1 MNRELAD
8 GLVRLRPYR
17 AEDAD
22 AHFEAAIE
30 SLAAA
35 GPWLPWCHAG
45 YTRADSLAWIAS
57 RDDAWNGD
65 SDYSFA
71 ILEWQTRAF
80 LGGCAVNRVDR
91 VNLRAN
97 LGYWVRTSRTGKGFA
112 TAAARLLARF
122 AFDELGLQRIEIL
135 AAVGNVAS
143 QRVARKLGA
152 VEEGVAR
159 NRLRL
164 GDRQHDAVCFS
175 LVPEEVRSKEYR
187 RSRGGGFQH
196 VVDRRNLRG
205 G

>member
-1 MNRELAD
+1 MNRELFD

-22 AHFEAAIE
+22 SHFEAAIE
-30 SLAAA
+30 SVVAAS
-35 GPWLPWCHAG
+35 PWLPWCHAG
-45 YTRADSLAWIAS
+45 YTREDSVQWIAS
-57 RDDAWNGD
+57 REEAWRSD

-71 ILEWQTRAF
+71 ILEYTTGAF
-80 LGGCAVNRVDR
+80 LGGCAVNRIDR

-97 LGYWVRTSRTGKGFA
+97 LGYWVRTSRTGRGFA

-143 QRVARKLGA
+143 RRVARKLGA
-152 VEEGVAR
+152 VEECVAK

-164 GDRQHDAVCFS
+164 AGRQHDAVCFS
-175 LVPEEVRSKEYR
+175 LIPEN
-187 RSRGGGFQH
+187 SRK
-196 VVDRRNLRG
+196 
-205 G
+205 